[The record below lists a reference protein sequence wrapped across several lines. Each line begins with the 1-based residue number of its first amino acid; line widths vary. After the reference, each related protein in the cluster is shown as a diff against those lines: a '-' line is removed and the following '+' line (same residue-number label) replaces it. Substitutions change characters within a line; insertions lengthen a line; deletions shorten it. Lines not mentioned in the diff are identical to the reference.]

1 MRVTQACVGC
11 GHCKVFCP
19 AGAIETCGVSRINDR
34 CIECGKCKG
43 YCALGAIT
51 EEP

>member
-1 MRVTQACVGC
+1 MRITSVCVGC
-11 GHCKVFCP
+11 GQCKAFCP
-19 AGAIETCGVSRINDR
+19 VEAIETCGVSHINDK

-43 YCALGAIT
+43 YCPIGAIT

>member
-1 MRVTQACVGC
+1 MRITGECVGC
-11 GHCKVFCP
+11 GHCTVLCP
-19 AGAIETCGVSRINDR
+19 AGAIETCGVSKINDK

-43 YCALGAIT
+43 YCAIGAIT